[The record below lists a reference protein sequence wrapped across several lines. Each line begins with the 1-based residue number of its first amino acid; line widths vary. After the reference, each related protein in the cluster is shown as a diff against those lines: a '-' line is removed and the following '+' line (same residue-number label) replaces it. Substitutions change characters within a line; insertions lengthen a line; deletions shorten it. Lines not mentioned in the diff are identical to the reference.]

1 MAKRAA
7 GEDHDGR
14 PEPGQSAHVVLQ
26 PTMRAQMVGASITL
40 AAALAAVSMTR
51 PQLPLL
57 LTALG
62 VTEAG
67 IGALAALFAVMPL
80 LMAIPCG
87 AWIDRVGPGIPAMV
101 GSAGI
106 AASMAIVAAA
116 PAAGSVALS
125 QLLAGQS
132 QLLVVLSAQVAATAT
147 SSGRQLDR
155 NVGLL
160 LACAAAA
167 HLVGP
172 ATGGMVAGR
181 AGTPAVF
188 AWSAAMGLVA
198 LAAAAVLHGLE
209 RRSGSFGHP
218 CRRRQPVLSGF
229 GEALRWVRGEG
240 AMKAAVVVTLGVV
253 LGETARQVFLP
264 LQLASRSFGPG
275 VVGTV
280 ASASGLGSLAVRPAT
295 ALLVKALGSR
305 WALAVA
311 SLFGAGLCALA
322 SSRALSVPGYATVA
336 FGWGAA
342 SGAWPAVATTILSER
357 YGPGR
362 RALALSVRLT
372 ANQVA
377 EVLGPVALGLV
388 AGRGGPDAALAT
400 AGALLLAEAVA
411 LHRYAA
417 GVRPVP
423 PPGR

>member
-1 MAKRAA
+1 
-7 GEDHDGR
+7 
-14 PEPGQSAHVVLQ
+14 
-26 PTMRAQMVGASITL
+26 MRGKMVGAVITL

-57 LTALG
+57 LTTLG

-106 AASMAIVAAA
+106 AASMAIVAAVPA
-116 PAAGSVALS
+116 PGSVAVS
-125 QLLAGQS
+125 QLLAGQG
-132 QLLVVLSAQVAATAT
+132 QLLVVLSAQVAATAG

-160 LACAAAA
+160 LSSAAVA

-172 ATGGMVAGR
+172 AAGGVVAGR

-188 AWSAAMGLVA
+188 AWGAGMGVVA

-209 RRSGSFGHP
+209 RSSGSFGHAS
-218 CRRRQPVLSGF
+218 RRPQPVLSGF

-264 LQLASRSFGPG
+264 LQLSSRSFGPG

-305 WALAVA
+305 WTLAVA

-342 SGAWPAVATTILSER
+342 SGAWPAVATMILSER

-362 RALALSVRLT
+362 RALAFSVRLT

-377 EVLGPVALGLV
+377 EVLGPLVLGLV
-388 AGRGGPDAALAT
+388 AGRVGPDGALA
-400 AGALLLAEAVA
+400 AVGAVLVGGAAA
-411 LHRYAA
+411 LHRCAA
-417 GVRPVP
+417 SIRQLRS
-423 PPGR
+423 PGS